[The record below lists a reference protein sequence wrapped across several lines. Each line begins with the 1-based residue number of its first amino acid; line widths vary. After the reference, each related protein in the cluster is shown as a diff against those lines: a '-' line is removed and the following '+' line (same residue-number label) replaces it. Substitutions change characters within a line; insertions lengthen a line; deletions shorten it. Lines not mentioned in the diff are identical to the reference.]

1 MQEVLNAEPHVLN
14 QWIAS
19 EELDP
24 VFDPE
29 VLYEILKLGFAGM
42 CQAWGLEV
50 EPDDFDPRRHGEDK
64 PQATPTVSPNQSA
77 AFFQAAI
84 GSR

>member
-1 MQEVLNAEPHVLN
+1 MNSEPHVLDR
-14 QWIAS
+14 WIAS

-29 VLYEILKLGFAGM
+29 VLYEILKLGFAGL
-42 CQAWGLEV
+42 CQAWGLDV
-50 EPDDFDPRRHGEDK
+50 EPDDFDPRRHGKSEPK
-64 PQATPTVSPNQSA
+64 QTPVASPNQA
-77 AFFQAAI
+77 AALIQAAI